1 MHALLSMSHFCM
13 QPSTLLVQHVNMF
26 SHLSQAET
34 KADTLTGVARP
45 CYLKHICFSL
55 GCEVAPDVN
64 IAGQKF
70 CIKLLIPAPEGM
82 NEIYFRCENVRIC
95 R

>member
-1 MHALLSMSHFCM
+1 MSHFCM
-13 QPSTLLVQHVNMF
+13 QPPTLYLYNMWICF
-26 SHLSQAET
+26 HTSVKAET
-34 KADTLTGVARP
+34 KVDPLISVMRP
-45 CYLKHICFSL
+45 CYLKHICFCL

-64 IAGQKF
+64 VAGQKF

-82 NEIYFRCENVRIC
+82 NEIYLRCENVRNC